1 MLQTNSVKLIS
12 VEPLEESKYIKPKKV
27 IYQEGDRVKSWDVV
41 EVHDSVATLL
51 YHVKREELLLVKQL
65 RPAVFLKNNNGYT
78 YELCAGILDKGVDSL
93 LTAKEEIEEE
103 TGFDVP
109 LHSIKKITE
118 FYTAVGFAGSRQELF
133 FAEIDDSMKRH
144 EGGGIETEDIEPV
157 YIKKEELKE
166 FIFDSSKVKTPGL
179 MFAACWFL
187 HNY

>member
-1 MLQTNSVKLIS
+1 MSQTNSVKLIS
-12 VEPLEESKYIKPKKV
+12 VEPLGESKYLKPKKV
-27 IYQEGDRVKSWDVV
+27 VYEENGEVKSWDVA
-41 EVHDSVATLL
+41 EVHDSVAILL

-65 RPAVFLKNNNGYT
+65 RPAVFLKNNDGYT
-78 YELCAGILDKGVDSL
+78 YELCAGILDKDIDSF

-109 LHSIKKITE
+109 LHGIKKITE
-118 FYTAVGFAGSRQELF
+118 FYTSVGFAGSRQELF
-133 FAEIDDSMKRH
+133 FAEIDDSMKMH
-144 EGGGIETEDIEPV
+144 EGGGIGVENIELI
-157 YIKKEELKE
+157 YIKKEILKE